1 MARIGETQRV
11 SAADFIRG
19 FGNWRLQASRKPVVV
34 THHGKDAH
42 VLISLDDYRRL
53 GDAKPL
59 SSALRDSLADLV
71 ESIRDAV
78 LIIDRERRI
87 VAANPS
93 ASDML
98 ETAAAELIGRPLTD
112 AVPALGHHLLLAHLN
127 RLLDHRERF
136 AGDVPGLLR
145 PRQWL
150 HVEMVPL
157 AVGGAMILRDIS
169 TAMDELGTGDM
180 RRAFVDAAE
189 AHGSIGRASISVREA
204 VEDANVALT
213 AMVGVDPAA
222 IRRVR
227 FSALI
232 AMGERAAFLD
242 ALETLFRTGAP
253 ARLTSALVTREGA
266 ALPVVLAMA
275 ERRCAYASEGATV
288 VVTRT
293 NSHA

>member
-1 MARIGETQRV
+1 MARSGETQRV

-19 FGNWRLQASRKPVVV
+19 FGNWRLQASRRPVVV

-53 GDAKPL
+53 GDASAP

-71 ESIRDAV
+71 ESIRDGAI
-78 LIIDRERRI
+78 LIDRERRI
-87 VAANPS
+87 AAVNPT

-98 ETAAAELIGRPLTD
+98 ETAAAELIGRPLAD
-112 AVPALGHHLLLAHLN
+112 AVPALASHLLLAHVN

-150 HVEMVPL
+150 RVELVPL
-157 AVGGAMILRDIS
+157 PVGGAILLRDIS
-169 TAMDELGTGDM
+169 AAMDEQRVGDT

-189 AHGSIGRASISVREA
+189 AHGAIGRASISVREA
-204 VEDANVALT
+204 VEDANAALT
-213 AMVGVDPAA
+213 AMIGVDPAA

-232 AMGERAAFLD
+232 AMSERAAFLD
-242 ALETLFRTGAP
+242 ALETLFRTGTP

-266 ALPVVLAMA
+266 ALPATLAMA
-275 ERRCAYASEGATV
+275 ERRGAYASEGAVV

-293 NSHA
+293 SSRA